1 MVRVEKA
8 LGWPIVA
15 VLAALGVVTAC
26 EGSQGVK
33 GATGAA
39 GEACSVKDNGD
50 GTKTITCGTT
60 SVTLGDGKAGTNGKD
75 GAAGAAGTDGKNGT
89 NGTNGTDG
97 AAGTPGA
104 AGKDGTSCTS
114 KDNGD
119 GTKTITCTDGTS
131 ISLADGP
138 TGTTGATGAT
148 GNNGQDG
155 AAGKDGTACS
165 VKANGDGTKTVSCTD
180 GTAVNLADGATGAAG
195 KDGAAA
201 KPCTVKDNGNGTK
214 TISCPDGTTVSVANG
229 LNGANGLGVQIPNFH
244 GIGYLQSTGQ
254 YANSVKTKA
263 LATITAAS
271 ADVAGKVTVDFKVTD
286 VTGKIPVTWVTAIN
300 ANFVK
305 LQPPSGGESF
315 TKWVPYMYNKVTTAN
330 QAKYGWPA
338 PDGTVTF
345 QPAREKSNADP
356 TKGGTLTNN
365 GDGSYHYVFWHNFAN
380 LTKTADGL
388 ADLADGATKYD
399 RTLTHR
405 VLVTFGGSSGPTADA
420 YLDFVPDGVTPLTT
434 TRNIVETATCQQCHG
449 PEFHGH
455 GGDRLNVTTCQ
466 TCHNPSNT
474 DPYSGNVLDL
484 KVWIHK
490 LHMGSDLPSNKGKDG
505 IFWDDTTTANV
516 NEAADNG
523 AYRKWNSDG
532 TFSDWS
538 DVDFPALAQN
548 CTKCHQGK
556 GAQVDNW
563 KNVPSRAACGSC
575 HDDVDFVAGTNHV
588 GGVQADDSACKTCH
602 PATGNKTAL
611 IFPID
616 TVHTHFETDDIR
628 IPMDY
633 NPILTVS
640 TPKNGKYFDVGES
653 PVVTL
658 VLQDPENNNAP
669 IDHTTLAQ
677 DATPEG
683 CDPTKVACPAKDGL
697 FTTANFFAHGPRA
710 KQVPVLTTSA
720 RAWIASATAGTFDL
734 TLVKAAVTINV
745 DQGQVV
751 WTKDAWGGDVQV
763 PGIVTVPFP
772 AAAGSFADVTK
783 VTVDEL
789 VTYFNKQAAFAKR
802 AIAFKDPATG
812 KFGVRSRNLG
822 TVFAIQFPALA
833 TGLPDVFNTTVFATF
848 SVSAGVIKSVAGD
861 TSIHTLNVLNTNG
874 TYSTMSTV
882 SNSMINAYL
891 PVASNGNLRYVD
903 PKVTYAK
910 DKITYTL
917 DPVDDLVPGTYFVN
931 IEFKDRGS
939 ISGQAQNYK
948 GPTVAKTGFQV
959 KQATE
964 EAPVAGN
971 CNSCHESPTGIGQ
984 IFDVSGHHKILDH
997 TAPDQC
1003 GACHDQQVQGA
1014 TGDWSGAKAIS
1025 RRIHGV
1031 HNGANL
1037 TYPLTTVGAKDEFPA
1052 RHWDIRYPQDIRNC
1066 EQCHVAG
1073 ESSGSWM
1080 TKPSRNPCY
1089 GCHDDLAA
1097 QAHFKQMTFD
1107 PTPADPYSGDEI
1119 ESCNTCHAAK

>member
-1 MVRVEKA
+1 MFRIDRA
-8 LGWPIVA
+8 NRWP
-15 VLAALGVVTAC
+15 VLAVVGALSWVTAC
-26 EGSQGVK
+26 AGSQGEK
-33 GATGAA
+33 GATGVA
-39 GEACSVKDNGD
+39 GDPCSVKDNSD

-60 SVTLGDGKAGTNGKD
+60 SVTLSDGKAGTNGKD
-75 GAAGAAGTDGKNGT
+75 GAAGAAGADGKNGT

-97 AAGTPGA
+97 AAGTAGA

-114 KDNGD
+114 KDNGN

-229 LNGANGLGVQIPNFH
+229 LAGANGLGVQIPNFH
-244 GIGYLQSTGQ
+244 GIGYLTSTGE
-254 YANSVKTKA
+254 YLNGAKTKA
-263 LATITAAS
+263 VATITAAS
-271 ADVAGKVTVDFKVTD
+271 ADVNGKVMVDFKVAD
-286 VTGKIPVTWVTAIN
+286 LAGKPVNWVTSMGATI
-300 ANFVK
+300 VK
-305 LQPPSGGESF
+305 LQPASNGESF
-315 TKWVPYMYNKVTTAN
+315 SKWIPYLYTKVTTAN
-330 QAKYGWPA
+330 KATGGWPA
-338 PDGTVTF
+338 ADGTIAYQAT
-345 QPAREKSNADP
+345 RESSNADP

-365 GDGSYHYVFWHNFAN
+365 GDGSYHYVFFNN
-380 LTKTADGL
+380 ISNISVNGNKVT
-388 ADLADGATKYD
+388 YD

-405 VLVTFGGSSGPTADA
+405 LVVTMGGHAGPTADA
-420 YLDFVPDGVTPLTT
+420 FLDFVPDGVTPLTT
-434 TRNIVETATCQQCHG
+434 TRNIVETASCQQCHG
-449 PEFHGH
+449 TEFKAH
-455 GGDRLNVTTCQ
+455 GGDRLNTTTCQ
-466 TCHNPSNT
+466 ACHLPGNI
-474 DPYSGNVLDL
+474 DPESGNSVDL
-484 KVWIHK
+484 KVMIHK
-490 LHMGSDLPSNKGKDG
+490 IHMGTEMPSNKGKDG
-505 IFWDDTTTANV
+505 IFFDDPTTAAV

-523 AYRKWNSDG
+523 AYVIWGYGGSKL
-532 TFSDWS
+532 DWS
-538 DVDFPALAQN
+538 DVEFPAVIGN

-575 HDDVDFVAGTNHV
+575 HDDIDFAAGTNHV
-588 GGVQADDSACKTCH
+588 GGAQADDASCKTCH

-611 IFPID
+611 ISPID
-616 TVHTHFETDDIR
+616 TVHTHFETTDIR
-628 IPMDY
+628 NTMEYTPV
-633 NPILTVS
+633 LSVS

-658 VLQDPENNNAP
+658 VLQDAENNNTP

-683 CDPTKVACPAKDGL
+683 CDATKAACPAKDGL
-697 FTTANFFAHGPRA
+697 FTSANFFVHGPRA
-710 KQVPVLTTSA
+710 LQMPVLTTAA
-720 RAWIASATAGTFDL
+720 RAWIASATTGTFDL
-734 TLVKAAVTINV
+734 TLVKAAVTITV
-745 DQGQVV
+745 DQGKVI

-772 AAAGSFADVTK
+772 AAAGNFADVTK

-789 VTYFNKQAAFAKR
+789 VTYFNKQAAFSKR

-822 TVFAIQFPALA
+822 NVFSIQFPPLA

-882 SNSMINAYL
+882 SNSLINAYV

-903 PKVTYAK
+903 PKITYAAGK
-910 DKITYTL
+910 VTYTL
-917 DPVDDLVPGTYFVN
+917 DPVDDLTPGTYFINVE
-931 IEFKDRGS
+931 IADRGVLAGS
-939 ISGQAQNYK
+939 STNYK
-948 GPTVAKTGFQV
+948 SPSVAKLGFQV

-964 EAPVAGN
+964 EPVVAGN
-971 CNSCHESPTGIGQ
+971 CNTCHQGPAGTGQ
-984 IFDVSGHHKILDH
+984 VMDPLRHHKIFDH

-1003 GACHDQQVQGA
+1003 GACHDQQVQTA
-1014 TGDWSGAKAIS
+1014 PGDWSGAKAIS
-1025 RRIHGV
+1025 RRVHGV

-1037 TYPLTTVGAKDEFPA
+1037 TYPNTTVGHADEYPTRNWNIA
-1052 RHWDIRYPQDIRNC
+1052 YPQDVRNC
-1066 EQCHVAG
+1066 ETCHSAT
-1073 ESSGSWM
+1073 ESSGSWKV
-1080 TKPSRNPCY
+1080 KPSRNPCY

-1119 ESCNTCHAAK
+1119 ESCNTCHAAN